1 MEVVAFVDGTVE
13 QGPFDDEVKVT
24 GKVILGSN
32 FDENPY
38 AFPYQVELD
47 GVSGDDSYRI
57 TGELFEDGTVDLKVS
72 LPGSGW
78 SDPVGTHSLEPVE
91 LEGGF

>member
-13 QGPFDDEVKVT
+13 QGPFDDEARVT

-47 GVSGDDSYRI
+47 ADVGEDSYRI
-57 TGELFEDGTVDLKVS
+57 TGELHEDGTVDLEVS

-78 SDPVGTHSLEPVE
+78 SDPVGVHSLEPVE
-91 LEGGF
+91 LDGDF